1 MSLPT
6 LRAFVAWGALAD
18 LAAFLA
24 SFAFFGGAHGPAGPM
39 YVLGVLNAPV
49 REVVDQLVPME
60 RSSDAIDIAL
70 AFVVVLVNGAIYGL
84 VVGAAVNFWRRLAAR
99 EKGRR

>member
-1 MSLPT
+1 
-6 LRAFVAWGALAD
+6 
-18 LAAFLA
+18 
-24 SFAFFGGAHGPAGPM
+24 M

-49 REVVDQLVPME
+49 RELADILVPME

-84 VVGAAVNFWRRLAAR
+84 LVGAAVSFWRRAAVGER
-99 EKGRR
+99 GRR

>member
-1 MSLPT
+1 
-6 LRAFVAWGALAD
+6 
-18 LAAFLA
+18 
-24 SFAFFGGAHGPAGPM
+24 M

-49 REVVDQLVPME
+49 RELVDRLVPME

-70 AFVVVLVNGAIYGL
+70 GFGVVLVNGAIYGL
-84 VVGAAVNFWRRLAAR
+84 LVGAAVSFCRVVTVR

>member
-1 MSLPT
+1 
-6 LRAFVAWGALAD
+6 
-18 LAAFLA
+18 
-24 SFAFFGGAHGPAGPM
+24 M

-49 REVVDQLVPME
+49 RELADRLVPME

-84 VVGAAVNFWRRLAAR
+84 LVGTVVGFWRSATVR